1 MTNDDGISIYANLI
15 KEEGYPLGFSAF
27 WLIGKISQYAFRDI
41 LSLLHLVVKPL
52 IPVRGGVTPHPWA
65 NDNSH
70 ALRSYNDSC
79 SAWIS
84 PYCACTRGS
93 ICIRESV
100 SCSFCSMTADVWRR
114 IFVRTDRKDPSPCA
128 ALPVASSKIYVCVF
142 TLLANTANTRL
153 T

>member
-65 NDNSH
+65 NHNPH

-93 ICIRESV
+93 IRIVMDRARLRE
-100 SCSFCSMTADVWRR
+100 R
-114 IFVRTDRKDPSPCA
+114 IFLFSTGGRKRRDERDLCSTDRP
-128 ALPVASSKIYVCVF
+128 LTYVGYIHVN
-142 TLLANTANTRL
+142 L
-153 T
+153 